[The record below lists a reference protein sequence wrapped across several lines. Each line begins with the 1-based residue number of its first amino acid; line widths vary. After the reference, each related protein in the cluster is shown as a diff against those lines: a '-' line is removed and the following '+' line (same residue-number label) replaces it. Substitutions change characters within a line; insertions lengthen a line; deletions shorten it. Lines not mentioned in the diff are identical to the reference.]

1 MILNVHPH
9 VNPKLTALLRELGPV
24 WRKNLLGVGA
34 NGLKVCLRRYL
45 RNEAQRRHT
54 TALMLGGTPTGH
66 IQKGAARIAV
76 WDHDDTHASVIVPI
90 AGIQRAFG
98 DLTITAKKATALT
111 IPVSGAAY
119 GHRVR
124 ELRRMGWSVFRPKGH
139 DYLMG
144 SHDGEAA
151 QLLYVLRKKVIV
163 RRDRTLLPTDDVI
176 ADSINRPTVHAVKAA
191 LERSAG

>member
-1 MILNVHPH
+1 MEKDYFVHESSY
-9 VNPKLTALLRELGPV
+9 VDEDVEIG
-24 WRKNLLGVGA
+24 
-34 NGLKVCLRRYL
+34 
-45 RNEAQRRHT
+45 E
-54 TALMLGGTPTGH
+54 GTKIWHFCH

-76 WDHDDTHASVIVPI
+76 WDQDDLHASVIVPI
-90 AGIQRAFG
+90 SGIQRAFG

-163 RRDRTLLPTDDVI
+163 RRDRTLLPSDDEI
-176 ADSINRPTVHAVKAA
+176 ADSINRPTVRAVKAA